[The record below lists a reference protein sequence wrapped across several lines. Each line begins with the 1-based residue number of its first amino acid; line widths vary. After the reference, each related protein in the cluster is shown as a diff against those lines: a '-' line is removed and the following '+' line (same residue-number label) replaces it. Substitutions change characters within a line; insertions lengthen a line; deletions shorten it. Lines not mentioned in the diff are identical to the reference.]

1 MYFIIGMPI
10 RYMRLSESLRRN
22 IMETIPGKILN
33 KFKGR
38 SSRSVVFFE
47 DILAEYIKECEA
59 SGYDKELANLGYNWG
74 LMGIQKLTSPI
85 VRSFPINI
93 QIN

>member
-1 MYFIIGMPI
+1 MKFAG
-10 RYMRLSESLRRN
+10 SLRKN

-47 DILAEYIKECEA
+47 DILANYIKECEA
-59 SGYDKELANLGYNWG
+59 RGYDEELANMVNELLPWIPPVVLNSR
-74 LMGIQKLTSPI
+74 K
-85 VRSFPINI
+85 
-93 QIN
+93 